1 MSEQLAA
8 VLKNLD
14 QTVDWADKLKTLEQA
29 EGIDSETK
37 KLLIWATQYDRQLSA
52 TVSGEP
58 NFEIEE

>member
-29 EGIDSETK
+29 EGIDEETK